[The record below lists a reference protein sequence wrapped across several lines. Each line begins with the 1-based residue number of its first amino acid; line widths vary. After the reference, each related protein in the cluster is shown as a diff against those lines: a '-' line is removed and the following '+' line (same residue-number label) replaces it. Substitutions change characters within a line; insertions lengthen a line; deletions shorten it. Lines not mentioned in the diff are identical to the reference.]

1 MYTLDSKEELTDE
14 KLIKFINK
22 HRQEMAKKKEL
33 MDMYKGDYEIKYQ
46 AEKDKFKPDNRL
58 IANFA
63 KYVVDTFGGFFMGV
77 PVKITHENKLIE
89 EELEFISKY
98 NVQDDIDA
106 ELSKLCSIYGRAYE
120 LLFID
125 EAARV
130 GTTFVSPE
138 ECFLIKDTSIRERSL
153 YGVRYFRNEAREI
166 EGTISDDREIR
177 YFKIKD
183 GKVVIDYVKSHYFG
197 GVPLIEYAE
206 NTEQQGAFENV
217 VSLINAYNKAIS
229 EKANDVDYYADAY
242 LMILG
247 AELDENALGIL
258 RDKRIINLEGYD
270 TDKLTVDFLSKPSS
284 DETQENLI
292 NRLEKLIF
300 QITMVANIN
309 DESFG
314 NTSGISLRYKLQSM
328 NNLAAAKERKF
339 TAAMNEKYKL
349 ISNLPNTRMGA
360 NDWLKIKYQ
369 FTRNVPSNLLEET
382 EIATKLTGIT
392 SDTTAL
398 SVLSVVDNVE
408 SEKERKATEEMEKV
422 KAFLG
427 DEVN

>member
-1 MYTLDSKEELTDE
+1 MYTLDNKEDLTDE

-33 MDMYKGDYEIKYQ
+33 MDMYKGDYKIKYQ
-46 AEKDKFKPDNRL
+46 VEKDKFKPDNRL

-98 NVQDDIDA
+98 NVQNDIDA

-120 LLFID
+120 LLFVD

-130 GTTFVSPE
+130 GTTFVSPM

-153 YGVRYFRNEAREI
+153 FGVRYFRNEDREI

-183 GKVVIDYVKSHYFG
+183 GNVVIDYVKPHYFG
-197 GVPLIEYAE
+197 GVPLIEYVE

-314 NTSGISLRYKLQSM
+314 NASGISLRYKLQSM

-349 ISNLPNTRMGA
+349 ISNLPNTKLGA

-392 SDTTAL
+392 SDATAL

-408 SEKERKATEEMEKV
+408 SEKERKATEEIEKV
-422 KAFLG
+422 KVFLS

>member
-1 MYTLDSKEELTDE
+1 
-14 KLIKFINK
+14 
-22 HRQEMAKKKEL
+22 MAKKKEL
-33 MDMYKGDYEIKYQ
+33 MDMYKGDYEINYQ

-77 PVKITHENKLIE
+77 PIKLTHENKEIE

-120 LLFID
+120 LLFVD

-138 ECFLIKDTSIRERSL
+138 ECFLIKDTSIREQSL
-153 YGVRYFRNEAREI
+153 YGVRYFRNEVREI
-166 EGTISDDREIR
+166 EGTISDDREVR

-183 GKVVIDYVKSHYFG
+183 GKVIIDYVKLHYFG
-197 GVPLIEYAE
+197 GVPLVEYVE

-408 SEKERKATEEMEKV
+408 NEKERKATEEIEKV
-422 KAFLG
+422 KVFLS

>member
-1 MYTLDSKEELTDE
+1 MYTLDNKEDLTDE

-46 AEKDKFKPDNRL
+46 VEKDKFKPDNRL

-77 PVKITHENKLIE
+77 PVKITHENKEVE

-98 NVQDDIDA
+98 NVQDGIDA
-106 ELSKLCSIYGRAYE
+106 ELSKLCSVYGRAYE

-130 GTTFVSPE
+130 GTTFVSPA
-138 ECFLIKDTSIRERSL
+138 ECFLIKDTSIREHSL
-153 YGVRYFRNEAREI
+153 YGVRYFRNEDREI

-183 GKVVIDYVKSHYFG
+183 GKVVIDYVKPHYFG
-197 GVPLIEYAE
+197 GVPLVEYVE

-292 NRLEKLIF
+292 NRLERLIF

-314 NTSGISLRYKLQSM
+314 NASGISLRYKLQSM
-328 NNLAAAKERKF
+328 SNLAAAKERKF

-349 ISNLPNTRMGA
+349 ISNLPNTKMGA

-369 FTRNVPSNLLEET
+369 FTRNIPSNLLEET

-392 SDTTAL
+392 SDATAL

-408 SEKERKATEEMEKV
+408 SEKEKKATEEIDKM
-422 KAFLG
+422 KAFLS

>member
-1 MYTLDSKEELTDE
+1 MYTLDNKEDLTDE
-14 KLIKFINK
+14 RLIKFINK

-130 GTTFVSPE
+130 GTTFVSPM
-138 ECFLIKDTSIRERSL
+138 ECFLIKDTSIREHSL
-153 YGVRYFRNEAREI
+153 YGVRYFRNEDREI

-183 GKVVIDYVKSHYFG
+183 GEVIIDYVKPHYFG
-197 GVPLIEYAE
+197 GVPLVEYVE

-292 NRLEKLIF
+292 NRLERLIF

-314 NTSGISLRYKLQSM
+314 NASGISLRYKLQSM
-328 NNLAAAKERKF
+328 SNLAAAKERKF

-349 ISNLPNTRMGA
+349 ISNLPNTKMGA
-360 NDWLKIKYQ
+360 NDWLKIKYK
-369 FTRNVPSNLLEET
+369 FTRNIPSNLLEET

-392 SDTTAL
+392 SDATAL

-408 SEKERKATEEMEKV
+408 SEKEKKATEEIDKI
-422 KAFLG
+422 KTFLS